1 MEIPEPIRESLEEI
15 GGIESIIS
23 SLPPEE
29 NMKGLGRLFQALS
42 DPLRVRILFILG
54 RHPLCVCLR
63 KEITSVPDSKLSYH
77 LNILKSAG
85 LITGEQEGN
94 WIIYRTTDLAVK
106 ILGMCSE
113 NVVLESGQ

>member
-15 GGIESIIS
+15 GGIENIIS

-29 NMKGLGRLFQALS
+29 NMKRLGRLFQALS
-42 DPLRVRILFILG
+42 DPLRVRILYILG
-54 RHPLCVCLR
+54 RHPLCVCLI

-106 ILGMCSE
+106 TLGMCSE

>member
-15 GGIESIIS
+15 GGIEGIVS

-29 NMKGLGRLFQALS
+29 NMKRLARLSQALS
-42 DPLRVRILFILG
+42 DPLRVRILFILL
-54 RHPLCVCLR
+54 RHPLCVCLI

-77 LNILKSAG
+77 LGILKSAG

-94 WIIYRTTDLAVK
+94 WIIYRTTGLSVM
-106 ILGMCSE
+106 ILGMYST
-113 NVVLESGQ
+113 NVVLERSQ